1 MKKPYIM
8 TISFFHLVT
17 ESTSPNVEAKE
28 LLRESNKKVVPNV
41 FTVRVKKTSNINLA
55 VVDKNVTEL
64 KNLPECCASILF
76 IRNVFLDTLT
86 PGFPIP

>member
-1 MKKPYIM
+1 MKFLISWFFISIIENVKEETSIKP
-8 TISFFHLVT
+8 
-17 ESTSPNVEAKE
+17 E
-28 LLRESNKKVVPNV
+28 RSNKKVVPNV

-76 IRNVFLDTLT
+76 IRNVFLDTLI

>member
-1 MKKPYIM
+1 MKFLISWFFISIIENVREATSIKP
-8 TISFFHLVT
+8 
-17 ESTSPNVEAKE
+17 E
-28 LLRESNKKVVPNV
+28 RSNKKVVPNV